1 MKVRLGFVSNSS
13 SSSFILQK
21 KDLTEEQIEKI
32 KNHIE
37 EGKKMGME
45 YAEDENEW
53 TIRVHA
59 DIIEGAVS
67 MDNFDMKYFL
77 QRIGVLEDHKKI
89 RWSSSW

>member
-45 YAEDENEW
+45 YAEKRNEW
-53 TIRVHA
+53 TIKVHA
-59 DIIEGAVS
+59 DIIKGSTS
-67 MDNFDMKYFL
+67 MDTFDMKEFL
-77 QRIGVLEDHKKI
+77 QRIGVLEDYRKI
-89 RWSSSW
+89 RWSSEW

>member
-37 EGKKMGME
+37 EGKKMGMKYVEKE
-45 YAEDENEW
+45 YEW
-53 TIRVHA
+53 SIRVYTN
-59 DIIEGAVS
+59 IIDGYTS
-67 MDNFDMKYFL
+67 MDNFSMKEFL
-77 QRIGVLEDHKKI
+77 QRIGVLKDYKKI
-89 RWSSSW
+89 RWSSEW